1 MRRATRICAGM
12 IAASL
17 AALGAALVVQSQP
30 PQGKTT
36 IAELGWISGAWVQ
49 RSERASVEEHWTSA
63 AGGTM
68 LGVSRTVAGGKTVAF
83 EFLRIEE
90 RADGIY
96 YVAQPGGRA
105 ATDFKLTKLEGQK
118 AVFENPTHDFPK
130 RILYWRNSDG
140 SLTARIDGGADST
153 KAQEFPFKPLAK

>member
-1 MRRATRICAGM
+1 M
-12 IAASL
+12 IVASL
-17 AALGAALVVQSQP
+17 AALTAAHGNQSRT
-30 PQGKTT
+30 PQGKIT
-36 IAELGWISGAWVQ
+36 IGELGWISGAWVQ
-49 RSERASVEEHWTSA
+49 RTEKTSVEEHWTHA

-68 LGVSRTVAGGKTVAF
+68 FGVSRTVAGGKTVAF

-105 ATDFKLTKLEGQK
+105 ATNFKLTQLDERK

-130 RILYWRNSDG
+130 RILYWRNPDG
-140 SLTARIDGGADST
+140 SLTARIDGGAASP
-153 KAQEFPFKPLAK
+153 KAQEFPFRPLGK